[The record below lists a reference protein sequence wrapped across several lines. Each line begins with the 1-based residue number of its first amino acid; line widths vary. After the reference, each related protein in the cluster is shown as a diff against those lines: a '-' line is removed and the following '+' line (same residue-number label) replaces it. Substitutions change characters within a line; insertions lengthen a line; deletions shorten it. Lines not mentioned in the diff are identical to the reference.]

1 MVQIKQ
7 IEHLTHEY
15 SKLRR
20 NGAGLGS
27 VWAALVIASLTLLVF
42 QQMYASYLTQVSTL
56 PSFWSYISQ
65 DHFSPSTWL
74 RVVLLFMPLITW
86 LGMHIIQ
93 VMTDRRTG
101 YVILKGSMTRKT
113 RLTLVAVLLA
123 YALIVIPLFE
133 FFSAYAA
140 SDPRSDQ
147 SLFSNMSFVIVFGRI
162 LLVSSGIFW
171 ALFSRDL
178 RDINI
183 PMQATIVAFCLI
195 GSAIDTIDIFVC
207 VIYLIS
213 ITSYATA
220 GLYQFSQFKKLQET
234 IELQTPEV
242 E

>member
-1 MVQIKQ
+1 MTQLKQ

-20 NGAGLGS
+20 NGAGLGA
-27 VWAALVIASLTLLVF
+27 VWAALVIASVTLLVF
-42 QQMYASYLTQVSTL
+42 QQAYISYVAQVSTV
-56 PSFWSYISQ
+56 PNFWSYISK

-74 RVVLLFMPLITW
+74 RLILLFMPLITW

-93 VMTDRRTG
+93 IIIDRRTG
-101 YVILKGSMTRKT
+101 YVILKGSMTGKT
-113 RLTLVAVLLA
+113 RLTLVAALLA
-123 YALIVIPLFE
+123 YALVVIPLFE
-133 FFSAYAA
+133 FASVYAA

-147 SLFSNMSFVIVFGRI
+147 SLIANMSFTIMFGRI

-178 RDINI
+178 QDTAI
-183 PMQATIVAFCLI
+183 PVHATVVAFCMI
-195 GSAIDTIDIFVC
+195 GSAIDRIDIFLC
-207 VIYLIS
+207 VLYLILMTNYA
-213 ITSYATA
+213 IT
-220 GLYQFSQFKKLQET
+220 GLYQFSKFKKLQET